1 MKLKDI
7 LLFALLIVFNTV
19 NAQDTV
25 YLNGTNRVD
34 FQLKRTVNTYWVN
47 CNQSYSP
54 ASTTIR
60 SLASIGR
67 FLLKS
72 DGSGYIIPISGYRGE
87 WKVYSPSCGLL
98 ERKVVFMTKP
108 TVVTPPPTPTPT
120 PGVFSYS
127 WKGAIGNTSS
137 NDFGPRKV
145 KSLRSATS
153 ISELNGY
160 LYLTTGFS

>member
-1 MKLKDI
+1 MKKSTIITIVLS
-7 LLFALLIVFNTV
+7 LFAFTI
-19 NAQDTV
+19 NAQDTI

-34 FQLKRTVNTYWVN
+34 FQLKRTVSTYWVN
-47 CNQSYSP
+47 CNQSYAP
-54 ASTTIR
+54 ATTTIR

-98 ERKVVFMTKP
+98 ERKVIFMTKP
-108 TVVTPPPTPTPT
+108 IITPPPTPT

-127 WKGAIGNTSS
+127 WKGSIGNTSS
-137 NDFGPRKV
+137 IDYG
-145 KSLRSATS
+145 KSKIKALRSAT
-153 ISELNGY
+153 
-160 LYLTTGFS
+160 